1 MQTFTSCADC
11 AATRRTGLREADLP
25 ACVRDLL
32 QAARAARPD
41 VDLIC
46 LSYRLRSDG
55 QEIVRIG
62 SDPACTAEWRGGSA
76 CPPLHPKQIL
86 VLSATA
92 TETTFE
98 DVKSVT
104 HVLVARMHRRKVNG
118 SDG

>member
-1 MQTFTSCADC
+1 MQTFTSCVDC
-11 AATRRTGLREADLP
+11 AATRRTALREADLP

-46 LSYRLRSDG
+46 LSYRLRSGG

-62 SDPACTAEWRGGSA
+62 SDAACTAAWRGGSA
-76 CPPLHPKQIL
+76 CPPLHPRDVL
-86 VLSATA
+86 VLSVTA

-98 DVKSVT
+98 DVRTVT
-104 HVLVARMHRRKVNG
+104 HVLVARMRPRPSG
-118 SDG
+118 A